1 MKSTMFRV
9 LSDNNFSISA
19 FVIFILS
26 TEHPPSLA
34 TCTNLQNLV
43 KFLLANNVYVSSD
56 LRNAWEYFQRV
67 KEMDEDWKKNL
78 H

>member
-26 TEHPPSLA
+26 TEYPPSLA

-43 KFLLANNVYVSSD
+43 KFLLANNANVSSD
-56 LRNAWEYFQRV
+56 LGNAWEYFQRV